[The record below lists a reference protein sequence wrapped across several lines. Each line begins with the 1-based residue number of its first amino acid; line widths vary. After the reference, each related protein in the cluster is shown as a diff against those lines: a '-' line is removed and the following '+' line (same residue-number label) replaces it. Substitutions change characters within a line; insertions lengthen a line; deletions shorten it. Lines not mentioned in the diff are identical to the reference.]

1 MSRSLYD
8 HSAND
13 RGERHDWAEH
23 AEDTARHSSSFEG
36 AFGMEERSGDVS
48 SDSRTTWGDRLA
60 LHLRGNLVALET
72 GQERSVLHR
81 RAQTNSMACG
91 WSFGECKAMSA
102 LGNRWVVG
110 VHLVTTSPVPARGAY
125 ARHRSPGP
133 ARPPSVA
140 PSNAAACSDRL
151 PRPSSRAALPVRRLS
166 TSTRS

>member
-60 LHLRGNLVALET
+60 LHLRGNHVGLDGPTSLKTWPGDQFTVGGNEMRAAEHHLNKR
-72 GQERSVLHR
+72 QERS
-81 RAQTNSMACG
+81 G
-91 WSFGECKAMSA
+91 
-102 LGNRWVVG
+102 
-110 VHLVTTSPVPARGAY
+110 TSPTCTNQLDGL
-125 ARHRSPGP
+125 
-133 ARPPSVA
+133 
-140 PSNAAACSDRL
+140 RL
-151 PRPSSRAALPVRRLS
+151 VVR
-166 TSTRS
+166 